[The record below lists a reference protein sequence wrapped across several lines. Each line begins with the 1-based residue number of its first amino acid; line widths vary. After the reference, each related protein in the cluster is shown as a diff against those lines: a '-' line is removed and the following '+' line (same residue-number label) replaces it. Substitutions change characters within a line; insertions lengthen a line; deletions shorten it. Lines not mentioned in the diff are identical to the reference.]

1 MLSIFFLFLQ
11 HEALNES
18 PIEHDQ
24 SPEVTSK
31 IVAIPEDI
39 NDMSFV
45 NAQSPEVTSHA
56 TDNVNDGL
64 TDEGVNGAMI
74 NISKDRDVPDG
85 LRNMSEKLSA
95 ALVNV
100 SAKEDLVKQHAKVA
114 EEAISGTCIFNDQ
127 YLPLYSSL
135 GVLCVAKLVS
145 NLNNSSVKQAY
156 YHVISPLLFLE
167 HSHTQ

>member
-1 MLSIFFLFLQ
+1 MLIIVFLFLQ
-11 HEALNES
+11 HEALNGS

-31 IVAIPEDI
+31 IAATPEDT
-39 NDMSFV
+39 NMSFV
-45 NAQSPEVTSHA
+45 NAQSPEVTSYT
-56 TDNVNDGL
+56 TDNGNDGL
-64 TDEGVNGAMI
+64 TDEDVNGAMI

-127 YLPLYSSL
+127 YLPLSILPS
-135 GVLCVAKLVS
+135 VS
-145 NLNNSSVKQAY
+145 
-156 YHVISPLLFLE
+156 HCLL
-167 HSHTQ
+167 TG